1 MSPQDA
7 FDRLVQLGMRAGS
20 LKVSDLARVLPVETM
35 TVDEI
40 TEVVARLEGAGISV
54 EIDGELKAPS
64 RRKAAS
70 HSKAIPKQSPLTGAK
85 SGDHARLEALA
96 SSIKAKE
103 LQTRAPQ
110 HQGIKESGTVFV
122 IAAAVILVVLV
133 LVAWGLGWV

>member
-1 MSPQDA
+1 MSPQKA

-20 LKVSDLARVLPVETM
+20 LRVSDLGRVLPIETM

-54 EIDGELKAPS
+54 EIDAELEAPS
-64 RRKAAS
+64 HRKATS
-70 HSKAIPKQSPLTGAK
+70 NSKAIPKQSSLSGAK
-85 SGDHARLEALA
+85 SVDHARLEALA

-122 IAAAVILVVLV
+122 IAAAVILIVLV
-133 LVAWGLGWV
+133 MVAWGFGWA